1 MKKNYITPEI
11 NVIQLEVLCNGG
23 NGGIVTASV
32 LEGNTNGNCISKFD
46 VVNEDA
52 TKTNTEYKDLWGESN
67 SGNWGN
73 D

>member
-11 NVIQLEVLCNGG
+11 NVIQLEALCNE
-23 NGGIVTASV
+23 GGIVTASV
-32 LEGNTNGNCISKFD
+32 LKGSIKGECIGKFD
-46 VVNEDA
+46 VKDEQT
-52 TKTNTEYKDLWGESN
+52 TKTDTEYKDLWGESN

>member
-11 NVIQLEVLCNGG
+11 DVIQPEDLC

-32 LEGNTNGNCISKFD
+32 FKGSTNGECISNFD

-52 TKTNTEYKDLWGESN
+52 TKTEYEDLWGESN
-67 SGNWGN
+67 FGKWG
-73 D
+73 DD

>member
-11 NVIQLEVLCNGG
+11 NVIQLEALCNEGFR
-23 NGGIVTASV
+23 TASV
-32 LEGNTNGNCISKFD
+32 LSTKGECIGNFG

-52 TKTNTEYKDLWGESN
+52 TKTEYKDLWGESN
-67 SGNWGN
+67 SNNWGN

>member
-11 NVIQLEVLCNGG
+11 NVIQPVCNGG
-23 NGGIVTASV
+23 FMTASV
-32 LEGNTNGNCISKFD
+32 FKGNINGECISNFD

-52 TKTNTEYKDLWGESN
+52 TKTETEYKGLWVESN

>member
-11 NVIQLEVLCNGG
+11 NVIQLEALCNG
-23 NGGIVTASV
+23 NIVTASV
-32 LEGNTNGNCISKFD
+32 LSTKGECIGNFG
-46 VVNEDA
+46 VVNEKD
-52 TKTNTEYKDLWGESN
+52 TKKDTEYKGLWGESN